1 MLMPQ
6 QIPETQYQYR
16 PVKPQPQQPPRYGGG
31 GGGGGERRGGGSDF
45 SPEEVSQIF
54 DLLQKASDK
63 YFRKESRQPIPEE
76 AIRELHRV
84 VFSVI
89 RKSTGEK
96 DRLLKIL
103 QEIVEQASAEQDNRG
118 TELTSEQM
126 EGALRRAIER
136 IKKCF
141 LPIYPDE

>member
-6 QIPETQYQYR
+6 QILEI
-16 PVKPQPQQPPRYGGG
+16 PVQHQPVEQPIQPPPRYGGG
-31 GGGGGERRGGGSDF
+31 GGGGGERRGGTDF
-45 SPEEVSQIF
+45 SPKEVAQIF

-63 YFRKESRQPIPEE
+63 YFRKESRQQIPEE

-103 QEIVEQASAEQDNRG
+103 QVMEEQASAEQHDRG
-118 TELTSEQM
+118 TQLTPEQM
-126 EGALRRAIER
+126 EGAIKRTIER
-136 IKKCF
+136 IRECF
-141 LPIYPDE
+141 RPTYPDE